1 MTSNR
6 EPSSSESTAA
16 PPVRFHGW
24 RIVGYASVALA
35 MTAPGQTLAVSAFI
49 DPMIADLGMTRST
62 VSTAYLVGTLAGAA
76 ALPGIGIL
84 IDRYG
89 VRRCMAVIGAVFG
102 TVLIALSLVTG
113 IVGLT
118 AGFVGIRLAGQGALG
133 IAATTV
139 TAHWFLRRRG
149 TALAIVSAVGTT
161 GISLA
166 PLLLERLI
174 ALQGWRT
181 AWLIEGLVVWAV
193 VIPIALLGI
202 RDRPADVGQFVDGQ
216 PPTRAGGDSGPVG
229 VTRARALRTPYFWIL
244 AAAVA
249 TAGMLTTAV
258 GFHQISLLTERG
270 LSTTAAAANFL
281 PQTVAGLAA
290 TLLVGP
296 LVDGRHPRALLA
308 VAMAGLGT
316 ALTWATLVT
325 PGWSAIGFG
334 VAIGAASAAIRTV
347 ETALT
352 PRLFGTAHLGAIRG
366 LLTAITVGSTAFGP
380 LLFALVHDAT
390 GGYQAALL
398 GCAALPVAVGLAA
411 LATPLPT
418 PPANGGAPTP
428 ARSTTTSGGRD
439 G

>member
-1 MTSNR
+1 M
-6 EPSSSESTAA
+6 
-16 PPVRFHGW
+16 RFHGW
-24 RIVGYASVALA
+24 RIVAYASVALA

-49 DPMIADLGMTRST
+49 DPMITELGMTRAA
-62 VSTAYLVGTLAGAA
+62 VSTAYLIGTLTGAA
-76 ALPGIGIL
+76 ALPAIGIG

-89 VRRCMAVIGAVFG
+89 VRRCMAIIGAAFG
-102 TVLIALSLVTG
+102 TVLIALSLVTE

-133 IAATTV
+133 LAATTV
-139 TAHWFLRRRG
+139 TAHWFLQRRG
-149 TALAIVSAVGTT
+149 TALAVVSAVGTA

-166 PLLLERLI
+166 PVLLERLI

-181 AWLIEGLVVWAV
+181 AWLIEGLAVWAI

-202 RDRPADVGQFVDGQ
+202 RNRPAEIGQHVDG
-216 PPTRAGGDSGPVG
+216 RSDAGTGPDSGPVG
-229 VTRARALRTPYFWIL
+229 VTRAVALRTPYFWVL

-290 TLLVGP
+290 TLVVGP
-296 LVDGRHPRALLA
+296 LVDRRRPRALLA
-308 VAMAGLGT
+308 VAMAGLGA
-316 ALTWATLVT
+316 ALVWATVIT

-366 LLTAITVGSTAFGP
+366 ALTAINVGSTAFGP

-390 GGYQAALL
+390 DSYQAALL
-398 GCAALPVAVGLAA
+398 GCAVLPAVVGTAALLTALPA
-411 LATPLPT
+411 
-418 PPANGGAPTP
+418 PPDT
-428 ARSTTTSGGRD
+428 R
-439 G
+439 